1 MYDIIRTQ
9 YIYILNPDHRLK
21 IDMTIEYMAGKRMVG
36 LSSERSATNV
46 TSGSIF
52 YEKDTNK
59 TYILD
64 SSTWREI

>member
-1 MYDIIRTQ
+1 
-9 YIYILNPDHRLK
+9 
-21 IDMTIEYMAGKRMVG
+21 MTIEYMAGKRMVG
-36 LSSERSATNV
+36 FSSERSATNV